1 MTTTNGAIGNP
12 IDTFADAARG
22 LTRLVAT
29 VPPSAWDGPGL
40 GEWDLRSLVGH
51 ASRSVITVITYLG
64 RPAPTEELP
73 DAASYIVGIR
83 GMLASDTAAINE
95 RGRQAG
101 LALGADPAAA
111 IEELVEQA
119 VGLTRAVENDPVIET
134 IAGGMRLSQYL
145 PTRTFE
151 LVVHSQDIADAIR
164 ADYRPPA
171 AALADSLYLAVEVA
185 LRLADGSTVLA
196 ALTGR
201 RNLPPG
207 YTVV

>member
-1 MTTTNGAIGNP
+1 MTTNGRTEDP

-22 LTRLVAT
+22 FTQLVAT

-40 GEWDLRSLVGH
+40 GDWDLRSLVGH
-51 ASRSVITVITYLG
+51 ASRAVITVITYLG
-64 RPAPTEELP
+64 RPASTEELP
-73 DAASYIVGIR
+73 DAASYVASIR
-83 GMLASDTAAINE
+83 GILAADAAAITE

-101 LALGADPAAA
+101 VALGADPAVA

-119 VGLTRAVENDPVIET
+119 AGLTRAAQGDPVIET
-134 IAGGMRLSQYL
+134 IGGGMRLSRYL

-171 AALADSLYLAVEVA
+171 AALADSLHLAVEVA
-185 LRLADGSTVLA
+185 LQLGEGSTVLA

-201 RNLPPG
+201 RSLPPG

>member
-1 MTTTNGAIGNP
+1 MTTNGATEQL
-12 IDTFADAARG
+12 IDTFADAARSF
-22 LTRLVAT
+22 TQLVAT
-29 VPPSAWDGPGL
+29 VPPSDWDGPGL
-40 GEWDLRSLVGH
+40 GDWDLRSLVGH

-64 RPAPTEELP
+64 RPASTEVLP
-73 DAASYIVGIR
+73 DAASYVAWVRGIVG
-83 GMLASDTAAINE
+83 ADAAAVTE

-119 VGLTRAVENDPVIET
+119 VGLTRAAEDDPLIET
-134 IAGGMRLSQYL
+134 IGGGMRLSQYL

-164 ADYRPPA
+164 ADFRPPP
-171 AALADSLYLAVEVA
+171 AALADSLHLAAEVA
-185 LRLADGSTVLA
+185 LHLGEGSSVLA

-201 RNLPPG
+201 RSLPPG